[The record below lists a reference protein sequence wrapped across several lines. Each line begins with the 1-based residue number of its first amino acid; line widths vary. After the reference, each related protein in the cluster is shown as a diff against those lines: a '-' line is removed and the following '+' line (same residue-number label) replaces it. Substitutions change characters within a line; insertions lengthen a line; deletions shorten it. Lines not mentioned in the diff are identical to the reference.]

1 MPNDDDSEPSARFK
15 DFDDASTISG
25 ADLLEHK
32 ENGDGR
38 VVKRDYLR
46 PQMRDFADWAFGPG
60 GIATQGAGNGFRIL
74 NRRDYRQQMQ
84 PNNLGD
90 ADRTQTSP
98 KSRTHAIGPSVSD
111 WTHQPSIPLTTEPQF
126 APIEILLPS
135 HMQQIYRLH
144 PCKSKEMSAATNE
157 KRGGNARRFVAY
169 VV

>member
-1 MPNDDDSEPSARFK
+1 
-15 DFDDASTISG
+15 
-25 ADLLEHK
+25 
-32 ENGDGR
+32 
-38 VVKRDYLR
+38 
-46 PQMRDFADWAFGPG
+46 
-60 GIATQGAGNGFRIL
+60 
-74 NRRDYRQQMQ
+74 MQ

-90 ADRTQTSP
+90 ADRTRTSP

-157 KRGGNARRFVAY
+157 KRGTTREDLWLMSCKCPPEDRTRDAADKGSVEG
-169 VV
+169 VG